1 MFGFFYNH
9 SLLIKVA
16 TERNFADDI
25 LTVYFNS
32 IVNIDFFAL
41 KPSGRI
47 CVLEVKFKFAS
58 RAGTFGINVGQF
70 GLFELL
76 ANHGME
82 IIIYGRTSHI
92 TEKMRLIE
100 KSCDD

>member
-1 MFGFFYNH
+1 M
-9 SLLIKVA
+9 
-16 TERNFADDI
+16 
-25 LTVYFNS
+25 
-32 IVNIDFFAL
+32 
-41 KPSGRI
+41 
-47 CVLEVKFKFAS
+47 EVKFKFES